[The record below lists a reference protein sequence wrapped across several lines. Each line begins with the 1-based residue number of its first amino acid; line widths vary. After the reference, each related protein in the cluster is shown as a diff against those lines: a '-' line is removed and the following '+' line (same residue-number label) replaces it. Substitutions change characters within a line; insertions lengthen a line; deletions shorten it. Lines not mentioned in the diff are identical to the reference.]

1 MKDREDEKASDD
13 LLESQRELA
22 TAFDVRES
30 EIERARIELILRPLT
45 GPHQPLHDAT

>member
-1 MKDREDEKASDD
+1 MKDRDEKTSDD

-30 EIERARIELILRPLT
+30 EIERARIELIVRPWA
-45 GPHQPLHDAT
+45 GRDQPMHGTT